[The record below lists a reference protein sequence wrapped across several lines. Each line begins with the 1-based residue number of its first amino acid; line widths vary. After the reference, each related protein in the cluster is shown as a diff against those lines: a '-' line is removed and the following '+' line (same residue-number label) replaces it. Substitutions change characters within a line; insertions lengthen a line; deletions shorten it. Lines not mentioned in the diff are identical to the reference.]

1 MNLSIIAK
9 DLFNKIRGQFPSV
22 QLGDSQGTITK
33 KPEEA
38 RFFDF
43 DFNHGGN
50 TLGKVSISISEEDG
64 LVVLHNKDFTEG
76 TDEAVK
82 NAWYG
87 FLKEMGQFAKARVL
101 GFDTRDIT
109 KSNLEKRDYEFLGK
123 EKEVEQVS
131 ESNLYGTTKTSFQSV
146 GEARLVIKHSA
157 PVDQTVAGGRSHK
170 IESIFIESSAGERF
184 KYPIKHLNGARAMA
198 RHVSEGGNPFD
209 AFGKHIIGLSE
220 ELSKLRSFKTYINRS
235 NVMAEGL
242 KEYQSIVDERID
254 TIKNEC
260 QKLQRATAYKETFE
274 NFQEST
280 LEEVPEDIK
289 KNWIDELT
297 IKTFKEELQDV
308 FPYIY
313 KLVSE
318 KTAIQSLDPE
328 SFEAHGY
335 QGGTEPRKY
344 EYDLV
349 GDFEPEKAVTDKDAM
364 DVKELLNK
372 AGIEADVQPNEMR
385 YQGIVIHTDA
395 PRDAVEKVLGGMI
408 ETLNTADSF
417 NEFEDAMESI
427 VSEDNELFSNDP
439 EEKDQAIKRLNAL
452 MAKHFP
458 VGVNGT
464 NGIESLAGII
474 DDEEFNNSIR
484 NASKENSDACLRPM
498 IMDYVMKRDPQV
510 ATRLDT
516 GDMDNE
522 PKEDEAITFED
533 IKPYVSMYKGDD
545 GKTVFDVL
553 NKDGDSVKK
562 FSDAKAAMEY
572 LHKNFDALRKG
583 EVQKENPETDQDMSM
598 DYEFTGDDGEMA
610 YGTLHYKVVNGKVD
624 PNSLRGESEYNGN
637 HKVDDEFATD
647 MVKPGGADHEDALQA
662 AQDDY
667 DYESD
672 KMRSKFEKADDVVAD
687 KSTEVEEFVKSF
699 YDYTNN
705 QFPKGET
712 AVITAVEKKFGDAQ
726 IKTAQEAIAKLM
738 SDKDPKMSRIKKL
751 AGIQ

>member
-43 DFNHGGN
+43 DFNSGGN

-474 DDEEFNNSIR
+474 DDEEFNDSIR

-522 PKEDEAITFED
+522 PKNEEKGKRSGVELTPELKEKVQAWWDKWSKYEGGNSNTMAEGYLQFRLNSGIGSDFYNADEMIALKKKYGEDFDELAHLDEMPLTRQCEDEIQAIT
-533 IKPYVSMYKGDD
+533 
-545 GKTVFDVL
+545 GK
-553 NKDGDSVKK
+553 DS
-562 FSDAKAAMEY
+562 
-572 LHKNFDALRKG
+572 
-583 EVQKENPETDQDMSM
+583 
-598 DYEFTGDDGEMA
+598 
-610 YGTLHYKVVNGKVD
+610 
-624 PNSLRGESEYNGN
+624 
-637 HKVDDEFATD
+637 
-647 MVKPGGADHEDALQA
+647 EDAANIAVSYTHLTLPTN
-662 AQDDY
+662 
-667 DYESD
+667 
-672 KMRSKFEKADDVVAD
+672 R
-687 KSTEVEEFVKSF
+687 EV
-699 YDYTNN
+699 
-705 QFPKGET
+705 
-712 AVITAVEKKFGDAQ
+712 
-726 IKTAQEAIAKLM
+726 
-738 SDKDPKMSRIKKL
+738 
-751 AGIQ
+751 